1 VSGRHGEP
9 MSIQTPYRDV
19 FDGAAGTFQDEP
31 VGDLGGCQA
40 LWATDELK
48 RGTVHLVLL
57 TLDRE
62 RTPIHCKWAR
72 KSRGTLGSIRAKHG
86 ATGPVRAAVYSCGR
100 GQGVQ
105 LGELSFPVVAR
116 GQRRFLGAAVAQGQG
131 KQDCHGKKVDPCGHG
146 KKSAP
151 RGLELTSGSHA
162 GPTPGYLT
170 ARRGGYYH
178 SPPQRAP
185 VQTGSRVHC
194 ARCVGRCR

>member
-1 VSGRHGEP
+1 

-19 FDGAAGTFQDEP
+19 FDGAAGTLQDEP

-86 ATGPVRAAVYSCGR
+86 ATGPVRAA
-100 GQGVQ
+100 
-105 LGELSFPVVAR
+105 A
-116 GQRRFLGAAVAQGQG
+116 
-131 KQDCHGKKVDPCGHG
+131 
-146 KKSAP
+146 
-151 RGLELTSGSHA
+151 
-162 GPTPGYLT
+162 
-170 ARRGGYYH
+170 
-178 SPPQRAP
+178 
-185 VQTGSRVHC
+185 
-194 ARCVGRCR
+194 